1 VNTLAPYSELISRS
15 CAPITDAL
23 IYTWDC
29 DKDGVYSGYSQP
41 GGNTIGDTF
50 CRGVQMTDNS
60 GLVRFTTIHPGW
72 YSDRYAARGQKT
84 SVTSFRTP

>member
-50 CRGVQMTDNS
+50 CRAC
-60 GLVRFTTIHPGW
+60 R
-72 YSDRYAARGQKT
+72 
-84 SVTSFRTP
+84 